1 MYDVYEI
8 GFVRTEVIY
17 IIDRR
22 SRMKKKKKNSGTIV
36 EKTGEEYFEI
46 LGPNQRQV

>member
-8 GFVRTEVIY
+8 GFVQTEVIY

-22 SRMKKKKKNSGTIV
+22 PRIKKKKNSGTIV